1 MSSFQADLALVPQ
14 WVWAS
19 MLFVLILGVYLGRL
33 IWGRAAA
40 QVPVL
45 RTELL
50 AERRS
55 AEAAAAERAGLQRQ
69 LAVSQDQI
77 RPLADEVERLRREN
91 ARLARAVPSPASGD
105 AGLDPP
111 PSPVAPMGTTTTAD
125 LEDLRLLKG
134 VGDKMIARLE
144 AHGIRSN
151 RDLARLH
158 PGEAA
163 QIDGDLG
170 PLSGRI
176 ARDRLIE
183 QAILLVEGRVA
194 EFEARFGKLERV

>member
-1 MSSFQADLALVPQ
+1 MSSFQASLDLVPQ

-19 MLFVLILGVYLGRL
+19 MLFVLIFGIYLGRL
-33 IWGRAAA
+33 IWGPAAA
-40 QVPVL
+40 RSKVL
-45 RTELL
+45 RAELL

-69 LAVSQDQI
+69 LAASQDQI

-91 ARLARAVPSPASGD
+91 ARLARAVPASASGD
-105 AGLDPP
+105 AGLAPP
-111 PSPVAPMGTTTTAD
+111 PPPVAPMGTTTTAD

-134 VGDKMIARLE
+134 IGDKMISRLE

-158 PGEAA
+158 SDEAA
-163 QIDGDLG
+163 RIDDDLG
-170 PLSGRI
+170 PMSGRI

-183 QAILLVEGRVA
+183 QAVLLVEGRVA